1 MTSVMR
7 QKDKFKKMSLAVDT
21 EIWFQFTRMII
32 SWLPLKTMILLVAN
46 VFVKPLDIVEMW
58 DVCTL
63 DFTEILTP
71 LSMLNFKY

>member
-1 MTSVMR
+1 
-7 QKDKFKKMSLAVDT
+7 MSSAVDT

-32 SWLPLKTMILLVAN
+32 SWLPLKTTILLVAN
-46 VFVKPLDIVEMW
+46 VFVKTLDIAEMW

-63 DFTEILTP
+63 DFTEMLTP